1 MPGAGPT
8 TVITDKAILEADP
21 ETGELVLA
29 ALYPGISAAEV
40 AEGVGW
46 TVRSR
51 SRLTD
56 VPTPSERELHLL
68 REVLDPKRLYL
79 KR

>member
-21 ETGELVLA
+21 ESGELVLA
-29 ALYPGISAAEV
+29 ALYPGVTADEV
-40 AEGVGW
+40 AEGIGW
-46 TVRSR
+46 TLRSR
-51 SRLTD
+51 TRLTD
-56 VPTPSERELHLL
+56 VPTPTERELHLL

-79 KR
+79 KQ